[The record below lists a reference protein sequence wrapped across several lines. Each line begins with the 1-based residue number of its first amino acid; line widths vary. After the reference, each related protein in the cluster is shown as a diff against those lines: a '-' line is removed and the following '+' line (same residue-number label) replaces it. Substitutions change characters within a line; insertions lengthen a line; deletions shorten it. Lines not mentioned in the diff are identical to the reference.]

1 MTSIEEALERLR
13 WPAYNHLFLTDC
25 DFDAA
30 AFAQTI
36 EAIKA
41 APWVTCL
48 QFLHMRT
55 LDAVQVARV
64 ITATRRIKQVYVCTC
79 HVTDNGVAAVC
90 AALADANVADV
101 ELQLILLTKPK
112 LGVAG
117 AVAVTDLLRSG
128 CDVTSLSLVHCWGSS
143 ADAAAA
149 AHIAAAL
156 AENRTVEYFR
166 FQEMPNDTIRRS
178 FEDAMHCN
186 LDVKRGAY
194 VRRLGRRRMARRGKR
209 GSRANRRRTHAAAA
223 RRTARD
229 FDALPNEMLCAIAE
243 RMWPTEAALTAFV
256 HVCARFRD
264 CMLSDYVVKHR
275 HGRRPDNGQWTSGD
289 QRFFYRRIALDCMAL

>member
-1 MTSIEEALERLR
+1 V
-13 WPAYNHLFLTDC
+13 
-25 DFDAA
+25 FDAA

-41 APWVTCL
+41 APWVTKL
-48 QFLHMRT
+48 RFMSMRT
-55 LDAVQVARV
+55 LDGVQIARI
-64 ITATRRIKQVYVCTC
+64 ITATRRVTHVYVCGC
-79 HVTDNGVAAVC
+79 DLTDDDVVAVC
-90 AALADANVADV
+90 AALAGAGVGGV
-101 ELQLILLTKPK
+101 ELQLVWFVSPK
-112 LGVAG
+112 LGVAS
-117 AVAVTDLLRSG
+117 AIAIAELLRSG
-128 CDVTSLSLVHCWGSS
+128 CDVKLVALVHCWGDEHTV
-143 ADAAAA
+143 AVDVAA

-166 FQEMPNDTIRRS
+166 FDELVSDAVRQS
-178 FEDAMHCN
+178 FRDAMHCN
-186 LDVKRGAY
+186 LVVKKLPALRHWGTVAWHATANAS
-194 VRRLGRRRMARRGKR
+194 VAQIVDARTPLLRDGL
-209 GSRANRRRTHAAAA
+209 RTSSG
-223 RRTARD
+223 D
-229 FDALPNEMLCAIAE
+229 FDALPNEMPCAIAE